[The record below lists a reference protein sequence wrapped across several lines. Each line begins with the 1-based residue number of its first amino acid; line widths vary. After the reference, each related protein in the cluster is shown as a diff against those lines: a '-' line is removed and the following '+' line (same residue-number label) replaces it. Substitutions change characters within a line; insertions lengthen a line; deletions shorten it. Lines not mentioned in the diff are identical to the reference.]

1 MSKQSIVNVL
11 KLATVAVASVY
22 GTPWAGAAVAGLWG
36 VYEYEKLKSSASLI
50 EEQEGI
56 QVNTTSN
63 ENALPICYGLCKV
76 GVSLVDVRQ
85 SANDSNILAVV
96 GAIAVAPEGGSAVGQ
111 QGINSVE
118 KVYFDEKLALEYPAF
133 GTNDASNNPTP
144 AAGRNVIQEPWSGTD
159 ATSGS
164 SLFGS
169 TYYLDFFMHAGVD
182 SPLVDYKL
190 ASGDQG
196 WSTSDPPWTTYSKGV
211 GISYIVLWLYL
222 DDEAYSNGLPNVTC
236 EIEGNKVPDVTDLTA
251 AYRYSTN
258 PADCIWDY
266 MTSKRYGMGIP
277 AGDMDATSFAAAA
290 SYCNEEVTITLSTG
304 DTTLADRFTCN
315 GWLDSSADPK
325 TNLERLLS
333 SCQGRIVREGGK
345 YKLLIRKDVTPSP
358 GVETFELNRTNIVG
372 EWSFLRTGSDQ
383 SPNVMKATFVDA
395 DMNFQPDTVT
405 WPGPGAS
412 NTYLTEDNSYLV
424 EGSIELPF
432 TTNRYMAEMIT
443 AQTLLENRA
452 DMACTV
458 VAQRE
463 ALKLAVGDVVNVN
476 HDTPSWTDQ
485 TMWVEEIGLRRDGL
499 VVLGLKEYA
508 AASYTVPTMPV
519 KETLISSELPPQY
532 ARAPSSRVAVLN
544 MVYQVKQGV
553 SGSAYSRQVILQV
566 DFSVGLG
573 SFKVTVDP
581 ANASAHNYTVN
592 HSTATYTDELMESD
606 GSTPFEFGATVPGS
620 NTATTYPESPCDV
633 TVTPYSA
640 ASLAGTAGEPV
651 KITIELDADV
661 GHVGVMVQATTLA
674 SVVIPGNKLLVP
686 QTGGLIAG
694 IGTNND
700 PSISLNITGVA
711 TGSAADNTNDY
722 LIYYDA
728 AAGALRKVAIDGL
741 PYEPLS

>member
-1 MSKQSIVNVL
+1 MSKQSLTYVL
-11 KLATVAVASVY
+11 KLGAVAAAFHF
-22 GTPWAGAAVAGLWG
+22 GGPWAAVAVSGLWG
-36 VYEYEKLKSSASLI
+36 VYEYEKVKSSASLI
-50 EEQEGI
+50 EEQQGI

-96 GAIAVAPEGGSAVGQ
+96 GAIAIAPEGGSTTAE
-111 QGINSVE
+111 QGIQSVE
-118 KVYFDEKLALEYPAF
+118 KVYFDEKLALSSPTF
-133 GTNDASNNPTP
+133 GTNSSGNNPMP
-144 AAGRNVIQEPWSGTD
+144 AGSRSVIQAPWSGTD

-164 SLFGS
+164 SVFGS
-169 TYYLDFFMHAGVD
+169 TYFLDFFMHDGDD
-182 SPLVDYKL
+182 SQTVDYKL
-190 ASGDQG
+190 SSTDQG
-196 WSTSDPPWTTYSKGV
+196 WSSNPWTSYARGV
-211 GISYIVLWLYL
+211 GISYIVLWMYL
-222 DDEAYSNGLPNVTC
+222 DDEAYSNGLPNVTM
-236 EIEGNKVPDVTDLTA
+236 EVKGNKVPDCTDLTA
-251 AYRYSTN
+251 DYRYSTN
-258 PADCIWDY
+258 PADCIYDY

-277 AGDMDATSFAAAA
+277 TADMDATSFAAAA
-290 SYCNEEVTITLSTG
+290 SYCNDSVTITLSTG
-304 DTTLADRFTCN
+304 TETLADRFTCN

-345 YKLLIRKDVTPSP
+345 YKLLIRQTKSA
-358 GVETFELNRTNIVG
+358 ETFELNRTNIVG

-395 DMNFQPDTVT
+395 DMNFQPDTVA

-519 KETLISSELPPQY
+519 KETLISSELPALY

-581 ANASAHNYTVN
+581 AAAAAYNYTVN

-620 NTATTYPESPCDV
+620 NTATTYPQSPCDV
-633 TVTPYSA
+633 TITPYSA
-640 ASLAGTAGEPV
+640 ASLGGTAGEPV
-651 KITIELDADV
+651 KITIELDGDV
-661 GHVGVMVQATTLA
+661 GHVGVMVQATALA

-686 QTGGLIAG
+686 ASGGLLAG

-700 PSISLNITGVA
+700 PTVSVNIG
-711 TGSAADNTNDY
+711 
-722 LIYYDA
+722 
-728 AAGALRKVAIDGL
+728 GANSFSGTIDDDDVVLMEVDGTL
-741 PYEPLS
+741 YQVQMSDIKTYVNEE

>member
-1 MSKQSIVNVL
+1 MSKQSLTYVL
-11 KLATVAVASVY
+11 KLGAVAAAFHF
-22 GTPWAGAAVAGLWG
+22 GGPWAAVAVSGLWG
-36 VYEYEKLKSSASLI
+36 VYEYEKVKSSASLI
-50 EEQEGI
+50 EEQQGI

-96 GAIAVAPEGGSAVGQ
+96 GAIAIAPEGGSTTAE
-111 QGINSVE
+111 QGIQSVE
-118 KVYFDEKLALEYPAF
+118 KVYFDEKLALSSPTF
-133 GTNDASNNPTP
+133 GTNSSGNNPMP
-144 AAGRNVIQEPWSGTD
+144 AGSRSVIQAPWSGTD

-164 SLFGS
+164 SVFGS
-169 TYYLDFFMHAGVD
+169 TYFLDFFMHDGDD
-182 SPLVDYKL
+182 SQTVDYKL
-190 ASGDQG
+190 SSTDQG
-196 WSTSDPPWTTYSKGV
+196 WSSNPWTSYARGV
-211 GISYIVLWLYL
+211 GISYIVLWMYL
-222 DDEAYSNGLPNVTC
+222 DDEAYSNGLPNVTM
-236 EIEGNKVPDVTDLTA
+236 EVKGNKVPDCTDLTA
-251 AYRYSTN
+251 DYRYSTN
-258 PADCIWDY
+258 PADCIYDY

-277 AGDMDATSFAAAA
+277 TADMDATSFAAAA
-290 SYCNEEVTITLSTG
+290 SYCNDSVTITLSTG
-304 DTTLADRFTCN
+304 TETLADRFTCN

-345 YKLLIRKDVTPSP
+345 YKLLIRQTKSA
-358 GVETFELNRTNIVG
+358 ETFELNRTNIVG

-395 DMNFQPDTVT
+395 DMNFQPDTVA

-519 KETLISSELPPQY
+519 KETLISSELPALY

-581 ANASAHNYTVN
+581 ADAAAYNYTVN

-620 NTATTYPESPCDV
+620 NTATTYPQSPCDV
-633 TVTPYSA
+633 TITPYSA
-640 ASLAGTAGEPV
+640 ASLGGTAGEPV
-651 KITIELDADV
+651 KITIELDGDV
-661 GHVGVMVQATTLA
+661 GHVGVMVQATALA

-686 QTGGLIAG
+686 ASGGLLAG

-700 PSISLNITGVA
+700 PTVSVNIG
-711 TGSAADNTNDY
+711 
-722 LIYYDA
+722 
-728 AAGALRKVAIDGL
+728 GANSFSGTIDDDDVVLMEVDGTL
-741 PYEPLS
+741 YQVQMSDIKTYVNEE

>member
-1 MSKQSIVNVL
+1 MSKQSLGYVL
-11 KLATVAVASVY
+11 KLGAVAAAFHF
-22 GTPWAGAAVAGLWG
+22 GGPWAAAAVSGLWG
-36 VYEYEKLKSSASLI
+36 VYEYEKVKSSASLI
-50 EEQEGI
+50 EEQQGI

-96 GAIAVAPEGGSAVGQ
+96 GAIAIAPEGGSTTAE
-111 QGINSVE
+111 QGIQSVE
-118 KVYFDEKLALEYPAF
+118 KVYFDEKLALSSPTF
-133 GTNDASNNPTP
+133 GTNSSGNNPMP
-144 AAGRNVIQEPWSGTD
+144 AGSRSVIQSPWSGTD

-164 SLFGS
+164 SVFGS
-169 TYYLDFFMHAGVD
+169 TYFLDFFMHDGDDAQT
-182 SPLVDYKL
+182 VDYKL
-190 ASGDQG
+190 SSTDQG
-196 WSTSDPPWTTYSKGV
+196 WSSNPWTSYARGV
-211 GISYIVLWLYL
+211 GISYIVLWMYL
-222 DDEAYSNGLPNVTC
+222 DDEAYSNGLPNVTM
-236 EIEGNKVPDVTDLTA
+236 EVKGNKVPDCTDLTND
-251 AYRYSTN
+251 YRYSTN
-258 PADCIWDY
+258 PADCIYDY

-277 AGDMDATSFAAAA
+277 TADMDATSFAAAA
-290 SYCNEEVTITLSTG
+290 SYCNDSVTITLSTG
-304 DTTLADRFTCN
+304 TETLDDRFTCN

-345 YKLLIRKDVTPSP
+345 YKLLIRQTKSA
-358 GVETFELNRTNIVG
+358 ETFELNRTNIVG

-395 DMNFQPDTVT
+395 DMNFQPDTVA

-532 ARAPSSRVAVLN
+532 VTSPSSRVQVQNLVVTPLPAGEDASDDQYWTAN
-544 MVYQVKQGV
+544 MDIQFGPGV
-553 SGSAYSRQVILQV
+553 S
-566 DFSVGLG
+566 
-573 SFKVTVDP
+573 SFKVRHQSVDSS
-581 ANASAHNYTVN
+581 NYDYTYTVA
-592 HSTATYTDELMESD
+592 SPTLTDQHINTTLLNS
-606 GSTPFEFGATVPGS
+606 GATAAYEFSSSISGAS
-620 NTATTYPESPCDV
+620 TSYPEASLV
-633 TVTPYSA
+633 TITPYPETSA
-640 ASLAGTAGEPV
+640 GGTAGNTVSE
-651 KITIELDADV
+651 KIEIDGDTGAV
-661 GHVGVMVQATTLA
+661 GIRAQETGA
-674 SVVIPGNKLLVP
+674 SDGPIIPGTRLLVP
-686 QTGGLIAG
+686 ETGGLTLAVDSD
-694 IGTNND
+694 TSN
-700 PSISLNITGVA
+700 PAISLNIMGVDTA
-711 TGSAADNTNDY
+711 VASGSSDY
-722 LIYYDA
+722 LIFYDSA
-728 AAGALRKVAIDGL
+728 SGALKKVAVDGL

>member
-1 MSKQSIVNVL
+1 MSKQSLTYVL
-11 KLATVAVASVY
+11 KLGAVAAAFHF
-22 GTPWAGAAVAGLWG
+22 GGPWAAVAVSGLWG
-36 VYEYEKLKSSASLI
+36 VYEYEKVKSSASLI
-50 EEQEGI
+50 EEQQGI

-96 GAIAVAPEGGSAVGQ
+96 GAIAIAPEGGSSTAQ

-118 KVYFDEKLALEYPAF
+118 KVYFDEKLALSAPEF
-133 GTNDASNNPTP
+133 GTNSSGNNPMP
-144 AAGRNVIQEPWSGTD
+144 AAKRNVIQLPWSGTD

-164 SLFGS
+164 SVFGS
-169 TYYLDFFMHAGVD
+169 TYFLDFFMHDGDD
-182 SPLVDYKL
+182 SQTVDYKL
-190 ASGDQG
+190 SSTDQG
-196 WSTSDPPWTTYSKGV
+196 WPTDSSAPYTSYSRGV
-211 GISYIVLWLYL
+211 GISYIVLWMYL

-236 EIEGNKVPDVTDLTA
+236 EIQGNKVPDCTDLTND
-251 AYRYSTN
+251 YRYSTN
-258 PADCIWDY
+258 PADCIYDY

-277 AGDMDATSFAAAA
+277 TADMDATSFAAAA
-290 SYCNEEVTITLSTG
+290 SYCNDEVTITLSTG
-304 DTTLADRFTCN
+304 TATLADRFTCN

-345 YKLLIRKDVTPSP
+345 YKLLIRQTKSA
-358 GVETFELNRTNIVG
+358 ETFELNRTNIVG

-395 DMNFQPDTVT
+395 DMNFQPDTVA

-519 KETLISSELPPQY
+519 KETLISSELPALY

-544 MVYQVKQGV
+544 MYWTPGD
-553 SGSAYSRQVILQV
+553 GIDASAYARQVDLNIN
-566 DFSVGLG
+566 FSVGLG

-581 ANASAHNYTVN
+581 DNASAHNYTVN
-592 HSTATYTDELMESD
+592 HSTANYNARLMESD

-633 TVTPYSA
+633 TITPYSG
-640 ASLAGTAGEPV
+640 ASLGGTAGEAV
-651 KITIELDADV
+651 TMTIELDDSV
-661 GHVGVMVQATTLA
+661 GAVGVRVQATTLA

-686 QTGGLIAG
+686 QTGGLLAG

>member
-1 MSKQSIVNVL
+1 
-11 KLATVAVASVY
+11 
-22 GTPWAGAAVAGLWG
+22 
-36 VYEYEKLKSSASLI
+36 
-50 EEQEGI
+50 
-56 QVNTTSN
+56 
-63 ENALPICYGLCKV
+63 
-76 GVSLVDVRQ
+76 
-85 SANDSNILAVV
+85 
-96 GAIAVAPEGGSAVGQ
+96 
-111 QGINSVE
+111 
-118 KVYFDEKLALEYPAF
+118 
-133 GTNDASNNPTP
+133 
-144 AAGRNVIQEPWSGTD
+144 
-159 ATSGS
+159 
-164 SLFGS
+164 
-169 TYYLDFFMHAGVD
+169 
-182 SPLVDYKL
+182 
-190 ASGDQG
+190 
-196 WSTSDPPWTTYSKGV
+196 
-211 GISYIVLWLYL
+211 
-222 DDEAYSNGLPNVTC
+222 VTM
-236 EIEGNKVPDVTDLTA
+236 EVKGNKVPDCTDLTA
-251 AYRYSTN
+251 DYRYSTN
-258 PADCIWDY
+258 PADCIYDY

-277 AGDMDATSFAAAA
+277 TADMDATSFAAAA
-290 SYCNEEVTITLSTG
+290 SYCNDSVTITLSTG
-304 DTTLADRFTCN
+304 TETLADRFTCN

-345 YKLLIRKDVTPSP
+345 YKLLIRQTKSA
-358 GVETFELNRTNIVG
+358 ETFELNRTNIVG

-395 DMNFQPDTVT
+395 DMNFQPDTVA

-499 VVLGLKEYA
+499 GVLGLKEYA

-519 KETLISSELPPQY
+519 KETLISSELPALY

-581 ANASAHNYTVN
+581 ADAAAYNYTVN

-620 NTATTYPESPCDV
+620 NTATTYPQSPCDV
-633 TVTPYSA
+633 TITPYSA
-640 ASLAGTAGEPV
+640 ASLGGTAGEPV
-651 KITIELDADV
+651 KITIVVDGDV
-661 GHVGVMVQATTLA
+661 GHVGVMVQATALA

-686 QTGGLIAG
+686 ASGGLLAG

-700 PSISLNITGVA
+700 PTVSVNIG
-711 TGSAADNTNDY
+711 
-722 LIYYDA
+722 
-728 AAGALRKVAIDGL
+728 GANSFSGTIDDDDVVLMEVDGTL
-741 PYEPLS
+741 YQVQMSDIKTYVNEE